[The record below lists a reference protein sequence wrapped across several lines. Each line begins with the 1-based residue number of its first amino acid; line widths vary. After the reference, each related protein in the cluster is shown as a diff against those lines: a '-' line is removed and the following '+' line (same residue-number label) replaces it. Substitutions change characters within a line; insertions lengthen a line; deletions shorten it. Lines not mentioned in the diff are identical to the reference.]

1 MRIEHASKSFKGYR
15 RSGSSLSFADEVN
28 VNLVRLSLRLP
39 VEVVRISC
47 MGADTN
53 TACYNKDLHVSRAGA
68 EIPLMLQHYWWGE
81 EALIKNGLPVTVLRN
96 NFFMNHLLKT
106 DTENIDKEGWSA
118 VLARFTAH
126 TGDAF

>member
-1 MRIEHASKSFKGYR
+1 MGNCSATGV
-15 RSGSSLSFADEVN
+15 FADEVN
-28 VNLVRLSLRLP
+28 VNLVRLLLRLP

-118 VLARFTAH
+118 VLVRFSAH